1 MEWKR
6 RGVKR
11 CGRLATAW
19 IGVSGEARHTK
30 CDVPLRNMY
39 MDLIYLAIVAVF
51 FLLSGWLISTLDR
64 L

>member
-1 MEWKR
+1 MWWKG
-6 RGVKR
+6 RGVQR

-19 IGVSGEARHTK
+19 KEDSGEARLTK
-30 CDVPLRNMY
+30 CDVPLRTID

-51 FLLSGWLISTLDR
+51 FLLSGCLISVLDR